1 MYYEIDCWKIL
12 KDKKTKK
19 KVFVNFKKKYP
30 AYKQNKKMLIILNA
44 KRRKLKVNYSNN
56 RIGDNINNNNN

>member
-1 MYYEIDCWKIL
+1 
-12 KDKKTKK
+12 
-19 KVFVNFKKKYP
+19 
-30 AYKQNKKMLIILNA
+30 MLIILNA